1 MTVEAKKQTVATTAT
16 PASVNT
22 EVDKAKQIG
31 FNTLIKS
38 KSVQDALMGT
48 LGDAMHVKTFTSSII
63 SAVSTNRDLQK
74 CDGMSIISAALLG
87 ESLKLSPSPQLGQ
100 YYMVPFNN
108 GKTGTKVATFQLG
121 WKGYYQLA
129 LRSGQYKALEVTP
142 VKEGEL
148 ISYNPF
154 TGECELEPLNDA
166 ERENAKTIGYYAY
179 FELTNGFRKE
189 LYWPREQMEEH
200 AKTYSKG
207 YASDLR
213 KHTSYTFWTKNFDAM
228 AKKTLIRQLISKWGI
243 MSVEMQ
249 KAYEADMGVLD
260 EDGTVRY
267 VDNEQDIVTEVE
279 AEIAEN
285 SNKEEFVVEEP
296 AQIEEKPDPKT
307 VSDVTAGVKEKDAV
321 DKDTNSRDKEKK
333 EEGFEYPPFM
343 KENLQ

>member
-1 MTVEAKKQTVATTAT
+1 MTVEAKKQTVATAVQTG
-16 PASVNT
+16 VNAA
-22 EVDKAKQIG
+22 VDTAKQIS

-154 TGECELEPLNDA
+154 TGECELEPLNDT

-179 FELTNGFRKE
+179 FELTNGFKKS
-189 LYWPREQMEEH
+189 LYWSKEKMEKH
-200 AKTYSKG
+200 ALTFSKG
-207 YASDLR
+207 YAA
-213 KHTSYTFWTKNFDAM
+213 KKGYTFWEKDFDSM
-228 AKKTLIRQLISKWGI
+228 ACKTMYRQLIGKYGI
-243 MSVEMQ
+243 MSIDMQ
-249 KAYEADMGVLD
+249 KAFTNDM
-260 EDGTVRY
+260 TV
-267 VDNEQDIVTEVE
+267 Q
-279 AEIAEN
+279 
-285 SNKEEFVVEEP
+285 P
-296 AQIEEKPDPKT
+296 
-307 VSDVTAGVKEKDAV
+307 DVTKHSNDAEPSEPIYFDAETGEV
-321 DKDTNSRDKEKK
+321 IDA
-333 EEGFEYPPFM
+333 
-343 KENLQ
+343 

>member
-1 MTVEAKKQTVATTAT
+1 MTVEAKKQTVATAVQTG
-16 PASVNT
+16 VNAA
-22 EVDKAKQIG
+22 VDTAKQIS

-148 ISYNPF
+148 VSYNPF
-154 TGECELEPLNDA
+154 TGECVLEPLNDA
-166 ERENAKTIGYYAY
+166 DRESAKTIGYYAY
-179 FELTNGFRKE
+179 FELINGFKKSMYWSKE
-189 LYWPREQMEEH
+189 KMQNH
-200 AKTYSKG
+200 ALTYSKG
-207 YASDLR
+207 YAA
-213 KHTSYTFWTKNFDAM
+213 KKGYTFWEKDFDAM
-228 AKKTLIRQLISKWGI
+228 ACKTMYRQLIGKYGI
-243 MSVEMQ
+243 MSIDMQ
-249 KAYEADMGVLD
+249 KAFTNDM
-260 EDGTVRY
+260 TVQP
-267 VDNEQDIVTEVE
+267 DVTRHD
-279 AEIAEN
+279 AEP
-285 SNKEEFVVEEP
+285 EEP
-296 AQIEEKPDPKT
+296 IYF
-307 VSDVTAGVKEKDAV
+307 DAETGEV
-321 DKDTNSRDKEKK
+321 IDA
-333 EEGFEYPPFM
+333 
-343 KENLQ
+343 